1 MRAMVVTPLMERWG
15 KLVFGLTIRSPK
27 ELMLKIILIFV
38 PVYGIAFFTKSM
50 VYVLPTLAVFLLFG
64 SGIYAKNEDDGV
76 NSKDDGQAD
85 SSD

>member
-1 MRAMVVTPLMERWG
+1 M
-15 KLVFGLTIRSPK
+15 
-27 ELMLKIILIFV
+27 

-64 SGIYAKNEDDGV
+64 SGISAKNEDDGV